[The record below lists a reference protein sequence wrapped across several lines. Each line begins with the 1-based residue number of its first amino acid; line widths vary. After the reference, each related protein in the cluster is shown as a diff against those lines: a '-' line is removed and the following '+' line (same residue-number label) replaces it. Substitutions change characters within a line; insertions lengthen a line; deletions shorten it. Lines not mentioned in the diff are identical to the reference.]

1 MSQLIFHTEKRFKN
15 NYSLVLF
22 AAVNLVINRLS
33 YFEYY
38 SKILR
43 NYLLF
48 QKVYYEYKHY
58 D

>member
-22 AAVNLVINRLS
+22 AVNLVINRLS